1 MILNS
6 EDKINAFIAKN
17 TELHGFGFKKI
28 KGGKNNKSFL
38 LESNNGQRYF
48 LKEYF
53 THKNYNRNRLKVE
66 WDFLKFSEELDINS
80 TPITIIKDEQL
91 GLALYSFIEGKKI
104 DSFEIKEEH
113 IDQVLKF
120 IVSLNSKT
128 NYSIFPHKASDFN
141 NSIHTFITSL
151 DERVNNLNF
160 IDDIDFE
167 LNVKLMKLREEIKKL
182 WEKEKK
188 YLNTIFNINQV
199 YTEYPLFL
207 SPSDFGF
214 HNILINKNQDLSF
227 LDFEYAGLD
236 DLAKLTNDFFICP
249 DIKVP
254 KKFKKNFISKLMLSL
269 KTDIFFETR
278 VIAMETSFK
287 IKWACILL
295 NEYLVHSISRRR
307 FSNGNS
313 NYKLSSCQYQKSAD
327 LLLN

>member
-6 EDKINAFIAKN
+6 EDKINAFISKN

-53 THKNYNRNRLKVE
+53 THKNDNRNRLKVE
-66 WDFLKFSEELDINS
+66 WAFLKFSEELDINS

-120 IVSLNSKT
+120 IVSLNNKT

-141 NSIHTFITSL
+141 NSMHSFITSL

-167 LNVKLMKLREEIKKL
+167 LNVKLMKLREK
-182 WEKEKK
+182 
-188 YLNTIFNINQV
+188 INQLNK
-199 YTEYPLFL
+199 TDDAKSLIIEFAGLFEENHKL
-207 SPSDFGF
+207 YMRQD
-214 HNILINKNQDLSF
+214 INK
-227 LDFEYAGLD
+227 DFQSRFNWD
-236 DLAKLTNDFFICP
+236 
-249 DIKVP
+249 P
-254 KKFKKNFISKLMLSL
+254 KFDMNREFDKP
-269 KTDIFFETR
+269 
-278 VIAMETSFK
+278 
-287 IKWACILL
+287 L
-295 NEYLVHSISRRR
+295 NIE
-307 FSNGNS
+307 
-313 NYKLSSCQYQKSAD
+313 
-327 LLLN
+327 